1 MPHFF
6 CRLIPPRPSF
16 PWDMS
21 DAEKAL
27 MGRHAEYWKEMCARG
42 TVLVYGPVLDP
53 QAPFGLG
60 VFEGADEADV
70 RRHTDAD
77 PVMQANAGFRIELTP
92 MRAYTRATC
101 A

>member
-6 CRLIPPRPSF
+6 CRLIAPRPTF

-21 DAEKAL
+21 DDEKAL
-27 MGRHAEYWKEMCARG
+27 MGRHAEYWKDMCDRG
-42 TVLVYGPVLDP
+42 IVLVYGPVLDP
-53 QAPFGLG
+53 NGPFGMG

-77 PVMQANAGFRIELTP
+77 PVMRANIGFRIELTP
-92 MRAYTRATC
+92 MRAHMRQAG
-101 A
+101 